1 MTYKCERDVELV
13 ELALPL
19 VGPSVVDVEE
29 DDARD
34 DAGVHEAGDE
44 EEGDQPVLALSLLV
58 LANPVLV
65 LSLLTVA
72 QQTSLLNTYLK
83 KPKPNIFLLNHLPDL
98 CPGVG
103 KVNDEDE
110 LDEDEE
116 EGADEPEV
124 HPHIS

>member
-1 MTYKCERDVELV
+1 MTYECKRDVELV

-29 DDARD
+29 DDAGD
-34 DAGVHEAGDE
+34 DPGVHEAGDE
-44 EEGDQPVLALSLLV
+44 EEGHQPVLALGLLV
-58 LANPVLV
+58 LA
-65 LSLLTVA
+65 
-72 QQTSLLNTYLK
+72 
-83 KPKPNIFLLNHLPDL
+83 HPDL

-103 KVNDEDE
+103 KVDDEDE

-124 HPHIS
+124 HPHISYIRYRLVKVLGIGLVRKIQRKHGDNEGLDC